1 MGRQVDPNNLG
12 QNHSQCIWKHK
23 IIIPK
28 EEPKQRL
35 EKYSERFDNKEN
47 ELVEGVFNPDTW
59 GKRII
64 EEPKQETNLA
74 ISTTIAEIWYPTM
87 ELRFLEKTVL
97 IDENYATT
105 KMVLQQS
112 FMNNFGKKEWRDIPT
127 EKI

>member
-1 MGRQVDPNNLG
+1 M
-12 QNHSQCIWKHK
+12 
-23 IIIPK
+23 
-28 EEPKQRL
+28 
-35 EKYSERFDNKEN
+35 
-47 ELVEGVFNPDTW
+47 
-59 GKRII
+59 
-64 EEPKQETNLA
+64 KQETNLA

-87 ELRFLEKTVL
+87 ELRFLEKTVP